1 MHKSFYHYL
10 MKYREE
16 PPRDE
21 LAAFANHAFDD
32 HSFPKSEDSYDELS
46 RYLEMDIDYLPTMS
60 VFDAA
65 WEKYEQDELN
75 R

>member
-21 LAAFANHAFDD
+21 LASFANHAFGD
-32 HSFPKSEDSYDELS
+32 HSFPKTEDSYDVLS
-46 RYLEMDIDYLPTMS
+46 RYLEMDVDYMPSMS
-60 VFDAA
+60 VFDQA
-65 WEKYEQDELN
+65 WENYEQDELN

>member
-21 LAAFANHAFDD
+21 IAAFANAAFMD
-32 HSFPKSEDSYDELS
+32 HSFPKEADEYDILS
-46 RYLEMDIDYLPTMS
+46 RYLEMDVDYLPSMS
-60 VFDAA
+60 VFDTA
-65 WEKYEQDELN
+65 WEKYEQDEIKV
-75 R
+75 

>member
-21 LAAFANHAFDD
+21 VAAFANHAFMD
-32 HSFPKSEDSYDELS
+32 HSFPKDADEYDTLS
-46 RYLEMDIDYLPTMS
+46 RYLEMDVDYLPSMS
-60 VFDAA
+60 VFDMA
-65 WEKYEQDELN
+65 WGKYEQDELML
-75 R
+75 

>member
-21 LAAFANHAFDD
+21 IAAFANGAFADHAF
-32 HSFPKSEDSYDELS
+32 PKDADEYDTLS
-46 RYLEMDIDYLPTMS
+46 RYLEMDVDYLPSMS
-60 VFDAA
+60 VFDKA
-65 WEKYEQDELN
+65 WEKYEEDELMI
-75 R
+75 